1 MNSVSASCQ
10 EQQVRNFDHNS
21 GEYLDIDRA
30 RIYYEVTGNE
40 NGPTLL
46 LLHGGFGNLE
56 TFNTILPHLNR
67 EFKVLGIDS
76 RGQGK
81 STLGSKALTYE
92 RIQKD
97 VELVIKHLNIDTLSI
112 IGFSDGGI
120 TAYRLASLTSL
131 HVEKLITIGSRWHLK
146 NTEPTREIFLKI
158 TGESWRKKFPAT
170 YDDYQK
176 LNPEPDFDFLVQCL
190 IKMWLDSNSSG
201 YPNEAVKNISCP
213 LLIVRGDDD
222 HLLSRE
228 AVVELSGF
236 VKNSRLL
243 NIPFAGH
250 VAFEEQKEIFM
261 ISLNEF
267 LA

>member
-1 MNSVSASCQ
+1 MCGLQ
-10 EQQVRNFDHNS
+10 ELRMRTFDHSS
-21 GEYLDIDRA
+21 GEYVDIDGA

-40 NGPTLL
+40 DGPALL
-46 LLHGGFGNLE
+46 VLHGGFGNLE
-56 TFNTILPHLNR
+56 DLNSILPDLSK
-67 EFKVLGIDS
+67 EFRVVGIDN

-97 VELVIKHLNIDTLSI
+97 VERILAYLKIDSLSI
-112 IGFSDGGI
+112 LGFSDGGI

-131 HVEKLITIGSRWHLK
+131 KIEKLVTIGARWHLK

-158 TGESWRKKFPAT
+158 TGESWRNKFPAT
-170 YDDYQK
+170 YDAYQK
-176 LNPEPDFDFLVQCL
+176 LNPEPNFDLLVQSL
-190 IKMWLDSNSSG
+190 TKMWLDSTASG
-201 YPNEAVKNISCP
+201 YPNEAVTNISCP

-228 AVVELSGF
+228 AVVELSRS
-236 VKNSRLL
+236 VKGSRLL

-250 VAFEEQKEIFM
+250 VAFEDQKEIFM
-261 ISLNEF
+261 ISLSEF
-267 LA
+267 LK

>member
-1 MNSVSASCQ
+1 
-10 EQQVRNFDHNS
+10 
-21 GEYLDIDRA
+21 
-30 RIYYEVTGNE
+30 
-40 NGPTLL
+40 
-46 LLHGGFGNLE
+46 LHGAFGNLE
-56 TFNTILPHLNR
+56 DFNAILPDLDNDFR
-67 EFKVLGIDS
+67 VIGIDS

-81 STLGSKALTYE
+81 STLGEQALSYE
-92 RIQKD
+92 QIQKD
-97 VELVIKHLNIDTLSI
+97 VERVLEHLDIVTLSI

-120 TAYRLASLTSL
+120 VAYRLASLTWL
-131 HVEKLITIGSRWHLK
+131 NVEKLVTIGSRWHLK
-146 NTEPTREIFLKI
+146 NTEPAREMFLKV

-170 YDDYQK
+170 YDAYQK
-176 LNPEPDFDFLVQCL
+176 LNPEPDFDFLAQSLV
-190 IKMWLDSNSSG
+190 KMWLDANSSG

-222 HLLSRE
+222 HLLSGE

-250 VAFEEQKEIFM
+250 AAFEEQKEIFM

-267 LA
+267 FKQ